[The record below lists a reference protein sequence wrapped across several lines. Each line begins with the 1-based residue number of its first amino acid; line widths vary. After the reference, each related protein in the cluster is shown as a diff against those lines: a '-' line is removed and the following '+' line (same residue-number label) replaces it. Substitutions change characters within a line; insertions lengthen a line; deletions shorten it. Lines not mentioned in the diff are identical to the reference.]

1 MKPFVTENV
10 TKRKALV
17 KNQGFHL
24 LGKNILLA
32 YINKNKLVCVFL
44 CQKN

>member
-24 LGKNILLA
+24 LGNEVLVNHIEQK
-32 YINKNKLVCVFL
+32 IN
-44 CQKN
+44 

>member
-24 LGKNILLA
+24 LGKGGVGSSILLGGT
-32 YINKNKLVCVFL
+32 KNKLL
-44 CQKN
+44 HA